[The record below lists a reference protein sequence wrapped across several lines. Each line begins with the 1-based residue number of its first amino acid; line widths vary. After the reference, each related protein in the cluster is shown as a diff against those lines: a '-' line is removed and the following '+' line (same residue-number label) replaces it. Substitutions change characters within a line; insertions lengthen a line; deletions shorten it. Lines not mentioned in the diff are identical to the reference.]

1 MKRSCRQAST
11 GCLSAFYLETPRQP
25 EGDTARRQS
34 VSTNRSTEQ
43 FVVALLSVEFGLCK
57 SAVVDALRDWN
68 WEGELQPFYSQNEL
82 DGIRRFIQ
90 AHLDAVA
97 AEMARIAQL
106 QAGHD
111 RKARSCREAL
121 GSARRGRAQRHSRA
135 QAIRLGAPVG
145 RRARPLTAEDS
156 HRELR
161 YALGDQM

>member
-11 GCLSAFYLETPRQP
+11 GCLSTFYRETPRQP
-25 EGDTARRQS
+25 EGDKARRQS

-97 AEMARIAQL
+97 AERARIAPL
-106 QAGHD
+106 QATIEKLD
-111 RKARSCREAL
+111 RVEKRL
-121 GSARRGRAQRHSRA
+121 AQRVEAVRNGTLERKPFGWER
-135 QAIRLGAPVG
+135 RLA
-145 RRARPLTAEDS
+145 A
-156 HRELR
+156 
-161 YALGDQM
+161 ALDP